1 MRTFMVVSRE
11 LNFGC
16 AARLLRIAQPAVSQH
31 IAQLEKALGVVL
43 FDRSTRS
50 VTLTAAGA
58 AFLGPCQAVLDA
70 ADAAARA
77 AQNAGTG
84 EVGLVRVG
92 FTGAFANEGVARLAG
107 AVRRRYPRLELS
119 LVGSVNSE
127 LVLNQLVSD
136 QIDIGI
142 MSAGYQHPRIAQ
154 RFLGANRLGVLVPTD
169 HRFAVEKSID
179 IADLRD
185 EPF

>member
-1 MRTFMVVSRE
+1 MKTFLVVGRE
-11 LNFGC
+11 LNFGR
-16 AARLLRIAQPAVSQH
+16 AARVLRIAQPAVSQH
-31 IAQLEKALGVVL
+31 IAQLEKDLGVVL

-58 AFLGPCQAVLDA
+58 AFLGPCQAVLNA

-92 FTGAFANEGVARLAG
+92 FTGAFANEGAAGLAR

-119 LVGSVNSE
+119 LVGSANSE

-136 QIDIGI
+136 QVDIGI
-142 MSAGYQHPRIAQ
+142 ISAGYQNP
-154 RFLGANRLGVLVPTD
+154 
-169 HRFAVEKSID
+169 
-179 IADLRD
+179 
-185 EPF
+185 